1 MIVPRS
7 LFQLDIN
14 LMLVSFDEQRVP
26 SLQRPYLCCR
36 PTLSINKLCQ
46 YVAFQTSLQAN
57 EVEIYLVREINS
69 KVDFSISMST
79 PISKPGII
87 DPCKD
92 KLQVLEEQ
100 ETLGRLKTRNFI
112 HGHLLLAYR
121 KKVWKSES

>member
-46 YVAFQTSLQAN
+46 VIFLLTYILFSNNDTS
-57 EVEIYLVREINS
+57 
-69 KVDFSISMST
+69 
-79 PISKPGII
+79 
-87 DPCKD
+87 
-92 KLQVLEEQ
+92 
-100 ETLGRLKTRNFI
+100 FI
-112 HGHLLLAYR
+112 LSAPD
-121 KKVWKSES
+121 VSV